1 MSPWSESTSRTGSSS
16 RPSPVP
22 LKLPSRVC
30 GRTRQS
36 KWPTRNDPAT
46 TSTTAPHSSGLWG
59 METKKIDNF
68 CLSFFEHI
76 ERIGEKDYRPNN
88 LDILLTRVPT
98 TGVVKLMFTLK
109 NIDFK
114 WALINEFLWIL
125 NKLLKQFLNAL
136 HFMQCLRRRR
146 PAFGASEVDPLL
158 RRRERHHFRGGHQRV
173 WPEDPGGQQD
183 GSFPF

>member
-1 MSPWSESTSRTGSSS
+1 
-16 RPSPVP
+16 
-22 LKLPSRVC
+22 
-30 GRTRQS
+30 
-36 KWPTRNDPAT
+36 
-46 TSTTAPHSSGLWG
+46 

-114 WALINEFLWIL
+114 WAWNNEFL
-125 NKLLKQFLNAL
+125 
-136 HFMQCLRRRR
+136 
-146 PAFGASEVDPLL
+146 
-158 RRRERHHFRGGHQRV
+158 
-173 WPEDPGGQQD
+173 
-183 GSFPF
+183 